1 MGHTVTQGMIVE
13 IGGPDAETVAAI
25 GAAKTIAGRSPW
37 RLAFE
42 RLRHDRAAIASSV
55 VIVLIALMAILAPL
69 VAHLTGHGPDT
80 QYSFGRS
87 PAGIPVGPG
96 HHFLLGA
103 DELGRDVLVRI
114 FNGARI
120 SLLVGVVASSLATAV
135 GVVIGLAAGYFGR
148 VVDTILARFMDAVL
162 SLPYLIFAI
171 ALVSVVGN
179 SDRLLVII
187 GVIAFFSFASVGR
200 IVRGQVLSVKEKEFV
215 EAAHALGAGNL
226 RIMFVDILPNVLAPV
241 IVYLTL
247 LIPASIVFEATL
259 SFLSIGIVP
268 PTPSW
273 GDMLSEALQ
282 YYQVAW
288 WYLIFPGLA
297 LLATTLAFNLLGDSV
312 RDAFDPR
319 YNRLFTRKPAG
330 IFTATA
336 VLSTADEDSAV

>member
-1 MGHTVTQGMIVE
+1 
-13 IGGPDAETVAAI
+13 
-25 GAAKTIAGRSPW
+25 
-37 RLAFE
+37 
-42 RLRHDRAAIASSV
+42 
-55 VIVLIALMAILAPL
+55 
-69 VAHLTGHGPDT
+69 
-80 QYSFGRS
+80 
-87 PAGIPVGPG
+87 
-96 HHFLLGA
+96 
-103 DELGRDVLVRI
+103 
-114 FNGARI
+114 
-120 SLLVGVVASSLATAV
+120 
-135 GVVIGLAAGYFGR
+135 VVIGLAAGYFGR

-215 EAAHALGAGNL
+215 EAAHALGSGDL
-226 RIMFVDILPNVLAPV
+226 RIMFVDILPNVLAQV

-259 SFLSIGIVP
+259 SFLAIGIVP

-297 LLATTLAFNLLGDSV
+297 LLATTLAFNLLGQGLQEIV
-312 RDAFDPR
+312 DPKQR
-319 YNRLFTRKPAG
+319 R
-330 IFTATA
+330 
-336 VLSTADEDSAV
+336 

>member
-1 MGHTVTQGMIVE
+1 MTQGIVAE
-13 IGGPDAETVAAI
+13 IGSPDDAETIA
-25 GAAKTIAGRSPW
+25 GAGTTPDIEGRSPS

-42 RLRHDRAAIASSV
+42 RLRHDRAAIGSCV
-55 VIVLIALMAILAPL
+55 VIVLIILMAVLAPV

-80 QYSFGRS
+80 QYYRLGRT
-87 PAGIPVGPG
+87 PQGLPVGPG
-96 HHFLLGA
+96 RRFLLGT
-103 DELGRDVLVRI
+103 DELGRDVLVRVCY
-114 FNGARI
+114 GARI

-148 VVDTILARFMDAVL
+148 IVDTILARFMDAVL

-179 SDRLLVII
+179 SNRLLVII

-200 IVRGQVLSVKEKEFV
+200 IVRGQVLSIKEKEFV
-215 EAAHALGAGNL
+215 EAAHALGAGDL
-226 RIMFVDILPNVLAPV
+226 RIMFVDILPNVLAQV

-259 SFLSIGIVP
+259 SFLAIGIVP

-319 YNRLFTRKPAG
+319 YNRLFGRKSTSVLTAPALLD
-330 IFTATA
+330 TAE
-336 VLSTADEDSAV
+336 EDGLL